1 MKVTRC
7 ERPIRQPRG
16 FSLVEVMVGMVIALI
31 GMVIMMKLFADAESA
46 KRNVS
51 GGGDAQANGAIAL
64 YGLARELRFAGY
76 GLTGATA
83 SGAVGFGSAAL
94 GCDFVA
100 YRSDRVPTDIEVAN
114 LAPVKIFPYDK
125 DAVTGPDIGGGT
137 QLPLGDAGSDM
148 VMVVYGN
155 ADAIG
160 EQVAFNDATAVG
172 NKAGYEVQ
180 RRSSFR
186 VGDFVLAAESGKKC
200 SLFKITALPGG
211 ADDCNVQINGP
222 TNIIRF
228 PNTTFKDPYAACR
241 DAAGSKYNK
250 AAPLESYSAT
260 GLTANLM
267 NLGSAPRLTVF
278 AIRGRSL
285 TECDVLTKDCS
296 RLDSWVSIAPNIIAL
311 QARYGWDTTTPADGI
326 VDEYSATLP
335 TALSA
340 ISANTHC
347 QISRISAI
355 GIAVLAQNTQ
365 FDKEE
370 VTKAGDASTDDL
382 LKWGFQPEKAGDL
395 YTSPGG
401 QFDLSGVSDWTHY
414 RYRKFETTIP
424 LRNMVWKGKAEGGC

>member
-1 MKVTRC
+1 MTRR
-7 ERPIRQPRG
+7 EGPIRQPSG

-64 YGLARELRFAGY
+64 YSLARELRFAGY
-76 GLTGATA
+76 GLTG
-83 SGAVGFGSAAL
+83 SVAL

-114 LAPVKIFPYDK
+114 LAPVRIFPYDK

-137 QLPLGDAGSDM
+137 RLPLGDVGSDM
-148 VMVVYGN
+148 VMVTYGN

-160 EQVAFNDATAVG
+160 EQVAFNDATAVA
-172 NKAGYEVQ
+172 NKVGYEVQ

-211 ADDCNVQINGP
+211 ADDCNVQIGGP
-222 TNIIRF
+222 TNIVRF

-241 DAAGSKYNK
+241 DTDGSKYNK
-250 AAPLESYSAT
+250 ATPLVSYSGT
-260 GLTANLM
+260 GLTASLM
-267 NLGSAPRLTVF
+267 NLGSAPRLVAF
-278 AIRGRSL
+278 AVRGRSL
-285 TECDVLTKDCS
+285 TECDVLAKDCS
-296 RLDSWVSIAPNIIAL
+296 RLDSWVSIAPNIVGL
-311 QARYGWDTTTPADGI
+311 QARYGWDTSATPDAI
-326 VDEYSATLP
+326 VDEYSAALP

-347 QISRISAI
+347 QISRVSAI
-355 GIAVLAQNTQ
+355 GIALLAQNTQ
-365 FDKEE
+365 FEKDE
-370 VTKAGDASTDDL
+370 VTPDNNTTGDNL
-382 LKWGFQPEKAGDL
+382 LKWGFQPATVGDV